1 MDENSDIYELKLDV
15 LNVIVQ
21 ANKLVLNSKLLLE
34 DMKHMKYY
42 DILIIRKYVDMYE
55 DKLNDFENRLWHS
68 VNINDVEDPIR
79 NYGLDNLNE
88 ADLKHIETVHQGICI
103 GCSNLL
109 EDMKLYYKKYFTEN
123 VT

>member
-1 MDENSDIYELKLDV
+1 MDENSNIYELKLEV

-21 ANKLVLNSKLLLE
+21 ANKLVFNSKLLLE
-34 DMKHMKYY
+34 DMKHTKYY
-42 DILIIRKYVDMYE
+42 DRLIIRKYIDMYE
-55 DKLNDFENRLWHS
+55 DRLNEFENGLWHS
-68 VNINDVEDPIR
+68 ANINDVENPIR

>member
-1 MDENSDIYELKLDV
+1 MDENSDIYELKLEV

-21 ANKLVLNSKLLLE
+21 ANKLVFNSKLLLE
-34 DMKHMKYY
+34 DMKHTKYY
-42 DILIIRKYVDMYE
+42 DRLIIRKYIDMYE
-55 DKLNDFENRLWHS
+55 GRLNEFENRLWHS

-88 ADLKHIETVHQGICI
+88 ADLKHIETVHKGICI

>member
-34 DMKHMKYY
+34 DMKRMKYY
-42 DILIIRKYVDMYE
+42 DIPRIRKYVDMYE
-55 DKLNDFENRLWHS
+55 DRLNDFEKKLWHP
-68 VNINDVEDPIR
+68 VNINDIEDPIHY
-79 NYGLDNLNE
+79 YGLDNLNE
-88 ADLKHIETVHQGICI
+88 VDLKGIETVHQGICI

-123 VT
+123 VI